1 MVQSIATWLHATRLS
16 WAVAGGV
23 PWIWPLCE
31 TLHFV
36 GLALL
41 VGIVGMFDM
50 RVLGVA
56 KGLPIGPF
64 QRLMPWAI
72 LGFVINL
79 TTGFLFFTG
88 DPFQYIHNVAFGFK
102 MLFIVLA
109 GINVIVYYVSGLYRR
124 VDRVAAG
131 QDAPA
136 AAKVVAAVS
145 LCLWIGVMYWGRM
158 LPFIGNAF

>member
-1 MVQSIATWLHATRLS
+1 MIQIAATWLHGTKLS

-31 TLHFV
+31 TLHFI
-36 GLALL
+36 GLTMLMGVVSVYDL
-41 VGIVGMFDM
+41 RILGMAKELP
-50 RVLGVA
+50 LGP
-56 KGLPIGPF
+56 L

-72 LGFVINL
+72 AGFLINL
-79 TTGFLFFTG
+79 ITGVLFFTG

-102 MLFIVLA
+102 LLFIGLA
-109 GINVIVYYVSGLYRR
+109 GTNVIVFYTTGLYRK
-124 VDRVAAG
+124 VDSVGAG

-136 AAKVVAAVS
+136 AAKIAAATS
-145 LCLWIGVMYWGRM
+145 LLLWIGVMYWGRM